1 MPSEKDNIL
10 EFNQYMKS
18 DKNVIFYLCWY
29 WIFNQRNR
37 WMYKNSENSL
47 TAEIGEH
54 IPCGYSIST
63 IWPFENIENKY
74 TLYRGE
80 DCMKKSCTSLKEHAT
95 NVINFEK
102 KKVLPLIKEEVK
114 SHQDA
119 KFRYIWKKKIHKGIE
134 KLETIAV

>member
-1 MPSEKDNIL
+1 
-10 EFNQYMKS
+10 
-18 DKNVIFYLCWY
+18 
-29 WIFNQRNR
+29 
-37 WMYKNSENSL
+37 MYKNSENSL

-80 DCMKKSCTSLKEHAT
+80 DCMKKSCTSLKELAT

-119 KFRYIWKKKIHKGIE
+119 KFRYI
-134 KLETIAV
+134 